1 MTFVSPKV
9 LASWTPTIHPG
20 DPNMI
25 QIDFDSFGFEAF
37 VASTV
42 NWPEISVDSNAI
54 KKSLHGTPSWDPKV
68 CLWSSICNF
77 SPDMAKIGDLN
88 IPTSVWCHDISCI
101 RSFLFF
107 QLSRSI
113 FWLKNQLNLIKNY
126 IRFE

>member
-42 NWPEISVDSNAI
+42 NWPEISVDSNACLPI
-54 KKSLHGTPSWDPKV
+54 KRAFMGHHRGTPKFACGLLFATLAQIWPK
-68 CLWSSICNF
+68 L
-77 SPDMAKIGDLN
+77 A
-88 IPTSVWCHDISCI
+88 T
-101 RSFLFF
+101 
-107 QLSRSI
+107 
-113 FWLKNQLNLIKNY
+113 
-126 IRFE
+126 

>member
-42 NWPEISVDSNAI
+42 NWPEISDDSNAI

-88 IPTSVWCHDISCI
+88 IPTSVWCHDKSGPFCFFNFQGQFSGSKIS
-101 RSFLFF
+101 
-107 QLSRSI
+107 
-113 FWLKNQLNLIKNY
+113 
-126 IRFE
+126 